1 MEKTN
6 KLFLMQVHPENTE
19 QVFMDIMEKSD
30 VERGLCRRTNIG
42 IDTFK
47 EIKELARRGYHFVGM
62 VIEEGSF
69 TTEFLFQRH
78 PKQTE
83 AHKLAEMKTPDE
95 LKYKL

>member
-1 MEKTN
+1 MEKSN
-6 KLFLMQVHPENTE
+6 KLFLMQVHPETTD
-19 QVFMDIMEKSD
+19 QVLSDIMEKSD
-30 VERGLCRRTNIG
+30 VERGLTRRTNVG

-62 VIEEGSF
+62 IIEEGSF
-69 TTEFLFQRH
+69 ETEFLFQRH

-83 AHKLAEMKTPDE
+83 AHKLAEMELPEE